1 MDNVETPVLFGKN
14 LNVRQCVLNVLLFG
28 LLLCHPVLP
37 DSLVDSIFLAAMMAA
52 AWLASGKSR
61 AGLISV
67 VVLGF
72 SAICVSLI
80 HILLPEHVPSV
91 FWRPLGPALVIII
104 IISLFYCG
112 GVILRSLLKT
122 RTVSANE
129 ILGTINLYLILGFIW
144 SYVYL
149 FLEKYYP
156 GSFNVTVS
164 DGRLG
169 QKLLYFSFTTL
180 TTLGYGDITPQ
191 TATAEMAAVMEAI
204 IGQFYVAIVVTY
216 LLSLYISQKLGE

>member
-1 MDNVETPVLFGKN
+1 VDNVETPVFSAKN
-14 LNVRQCVLNVLLFG
+14 LNVKPFVLTVLLFG
-28 LLLCHPVLP
+28 LLVFYPLLP
-37 DSLVDSIFLAAMMAA
+37 GSLVNSIFLGAMMVA

-61 AGLISV
+61 MALAVVMVLGLSTVLLSV
-67 VVLGF
+67 VQALAPDRAHNLLQQPVLF
-72 SAICVSLI
+72 LLVTI
-80 HILLPEHVPSV
+80 ILV
-91 FWRPLGPALVIII
+91 
-104 IISLFYCG
+104 SLFYCG

-149 FLEKYYP
+149 FLEKHHP
-156 GSFNVTVS
+156 GSFNLTVS
-164 DGRLG
+164 DGQLA

-191 TATAEMAAVMEAI
+191 TPTAQMPAVMEAI

-216 LLSLYISQKLGE
+216 LLSLYISQKLGK